1 MKTKKNNKL
10 IFISKT
16 RQILTLV
23 ALVGLIG
30 NSVLSG
36 MAALATTLSPD
47 VEIRTEVESPLL
59 DIKNQELLGKS
70 EEKDIEKSGV
80 IKGEEIDDSNVLES
94 TFSTHSEVATEEIP
108 SQTLEADLETNNSEA
123 VPTQAMTV
131 WGEVNAVWDSNSATL
146 TLLSGTI
153 TEPTALGNLSRNQVR
168 RIVFEGKVNVG
179 ASGSLANIF
188 MNMTVLETIDNLTYL
203 DTSGVTNMSQMFR
216 STPQLASAELSSLD
230 TRAVTTMLG
239 MFQGAG
245 FEKIDLSSFVTDKVI
260 NMSSMF
266 QGSNLKHIDVSSFN
280 TSRVTTMRDMFG
292 YTHNLI
298 DIEGLNGFDTQ
309 SVTSM
314 YGMFWFANRLK
325 SLDLSHFKT
334 ENVRNMSYMFAS
346 AHNLTY
352 LNLANFK
359 TDEVQDMS
367 SMFGGTWGLD
377 YLDLS
382 HFDTSAVT
390 DMNHMFTGSQIAKLD
405 IDKEN
410 FDTSSVTDMSLMF
423 AHTRN
428 LERLDLSGFDTRAV
442 TNMEEMFWMA
452 TSLTEL
458 ELSSFE
464 TPALTRMTSMFTDA
478 SALKRL
484 DISSFDTMNVA
495 INNRRSLFQG
505 LTSLVEIHL
514 GANTNIINSALP
526 NETTT
531 PGFLNSWKRELQ
543 RKQVGWISSQDLMV
557 LSENSDQAAGI
568 WRRVPYQTMVE
579 VKNSSLFVGESW
591 EAKDNFISA
600 TNRFGEDVEFDQ
612 VTVEGDVDTD
622 KAGTYK
628 VTYAYDGVEATAE
641 IVVKAIQTSVQ
652 VKDSSIF
659 VGETWEAQD
668 NFISATDRYGEL
680 VPFDRINVTGTVEI
694 ETAGTYKVTYA
705 YDGVEEMARVTV
717 KDRGSNGN
725 GAPDGGESNNEGTE
739 SNNGNGTNGT
749 GTSGEDDDKRERP
762 HYSDNNE
769 DEHKQ
774 TSTDNLPSTGE
785 LGGVFGVLGLAN
797 LILAITLWLKQRK
810 V

>member
-10 IFISKT
+10 IFISKM
-16 RQILTLV
+16 RQILTLA

-47 VEIRTEVESPLL
+47 VETRTEVESPLL

-80 IKGEEIDDSNVLES
+80 IKGEEIDDSNVMES
-94 TFSTHSEVATEEIP
+94 TFSTHSEVATEEVP

-131 WGEVNAVWDSNSATL
+131 WGEVNAVWDSSSGTL
-146 TLLSGTI
+146 TLTDGII
-153 TEPTALGNLSRNQVR
+153 TNPNFFGQQNNHNLRNAIEH
-168 RIVFEGKVNVG
+168 IVFEGEITVG
-179 ASGSLANIF
+179 DNGSLF
-188 MNMTVLETIDNLTYL
+188 RLFFNMGNLEDIENLPYL
-203 DTSGVTNMSQMFR
+203 NTGNATNMSDMFRFDVPSSLTELDLSSFNTSSVTNMSGMFWGADALIR
-216 STPQLASAELSSLD
+216 LDVYLFDTRNVTTMQDMFSHTSALTEIKGLDLLD
-230 TRAVTTMLG
+230 TRAVRDMEA
-239 MFQGAG
+239 MFRASGVNHLDLTSFDTREATNMAYMFAQMPNITAL
-245 FEKIDLSSFVTDKVI
+245 DLSSFETHNVTLMNHMFAISTNLCSI
-260 NMSSMF
+260 NLST
-266 QGSNLKHIDVSSFN
+266 FN
-280 TSRVTTMRDMFG
+280 THQVRDMRWMFTS
-292 YTHNLI
+292 THHLVN
-298 DIEGLNGFDTQ
+298 
-309 SVTSM
+309 
-314 YGMFWFANRLK
+314 
-325 SLDLSHFKT
+325 LDLSHFET
-334 ENVRNMSYMFAS
+334 ENVTDMEWMFAGTRS
-346 AHNLTY
+346 LT
-352 LNLANFK
+352 A
-359 TDEVQDMS
+359 
-367 SMFGGTWGLD
+367 
-377 YLDLS
+377 LDLS
-382 HFDTSAVT
+382 
-390 DMNHMFTGSQIAKLD
+390 
-405 IDKEN
+405 N
-410 FDTSSVTDMSLMF
+410 F
-423 AHTRN
+423 N
-428 LERLDLSGFDTRAV
+428 TRAV
-442 TNMEEMFWMA
+442 TNMDNMFWMA

-458 ELSSFE
+458 DLSSFK

-495 INNRRSLFQG
+495 VNNRRSLFQG

-774 TSTDNLPSTGE
+774 TITDNLPSTGE
-785 LGGVFGVLGLAN
+785 LGGGFGVLGLAN